1 MTDEVVAEVVDNDV
15 SEGNTEVVSSQPSES
30 EVKARRLGWVPKEE
44 FKGNPEQWR
53 DADEFLH
60 RGEEIH
66 GYLKAD
72 LDRLHNTL
80 TQRDRELVEI
90 RQTMDEFRKFH
101 NETESR
107 AYKRAIEELKALK
120 ISAIEQG
127 DGSKVVEIDDQID
140 RLKEAQAAPKE
151 VKSAT
156 PAQVNNDF
164 IDWSVQN
171 KWYGADAEL
180 TQLAEDLGE
189 VIKKQK
195 PNLVGKEFLD
205 EVTNRV
211 KKLSPEKFE
220 NPNRQTAAVGS
231 SSDGRAP
238 STSGKKKSYENLPA
252 EAKKACDKFVKE
264 GLLTKEQYVKEFE
277 WD

>member
-1 MTDEVVAEVVDNDV
+1 MTEEVVTEVADSDV
-15 SEGNTEVVSSQPSES
+15 SEGNTEVVSNQPSES
-30 EVKARRLGWVPKEE
+30 ETKARRLGWVPKGE

-80 TQRDRELVEI
+80 TQKDRELAEI

-120 ISAIEQG
+120 VSAIEQG

-151 VKSAT
+151 VKNTT
-156 PAQVNNDF
+156 PTQVNNDF
-164 IDWSVQN
+164 IEWSGQN
-171 KWYGADAEL
+171 KWYGADSEL
-180 TQLAEDLGE
+180 TQMAEDLGE

-195 PNLVGKEFLD
+195 PNLVGKDFLD

-220 NPNRQTAAVGS
+220 NPNRSHATVSS
-231 SSDGRAP
+231 SSDGRSP
-238 STSGKKKSYENLPA
+238 SSNSKKRSYENLPA
-252 EAKKACDKFVKE
+252 DAKKYCDKFVKE
-264 GLLTKEQYVKEFE
+264 GLLTREQYVKDYSWE
-277 WD
+277 

>member
-1 MTDEVVAEVVDNDV
+1 MTDEVVAEVVDKDV

-44 FKGNPEQWR
+44 FKGNLEQWR

-220 NPNRQTAAVGS
+220 NPNRQTAAVSS

-238 STSGKKKSYENLPA
+238 STNGKKKSYENLPA

>member
-1 MTDEVVAEVVDNDV
+1 MTEEVVTEVADSDV
-15 SEGNTEVVSSQPSES
+15 GEGNTEVISSQPSES
-30 EVKARRLGWVPKEE
+30 ETKARRLGWVPKEE
-44 FKGNPEQWR
+44 FKGNPDQWR

-171 KWYGADAEL
+171 KWYGADVEL

-252 EAKKACDKFVKE
+252 DAKKACDKFVKE